1 MAWFIDNE
9 SKPLPPSQDIE
20 YAFAL
25 LRGIGVVRPG
35 IKTPR
40 EMVKKVEFPSATTK
54 PTEKDARAALARVLS
69 EDGPPEFLE
78 VGKEL
83 LRELAGLFDPAGPYP
98 PARRRIE
105 FKNLNQGHGD
115 RDREMGIAT
124 QMMLRLDEGASYERA
139 AQEVAELC
147 GIGERQVKKIYQK
160 KRDKFARVAVGEDL
174 LKILKLLI
182 PDLKALGLPEDQ
194 FRALE
199 DLPPDRRKLTSEGV
213 KMLLKRLVP
222 KLADMSPEQR
232 TDDMSSDRRTQTIT
246 HPK

>member
-78 VGKEL
+78 VRKEL
-83 LRELAGLFDPAGPYP
+83 LRELGGCLT
-98 PARRRIE
+98 R
-105 FKNLNQGHGD
+105 
-115 RDREMGIAT
+115 RDRI
-124 QMMLRLDEGASYERA
+124 LRR
-139 AQEVAELC
+139 
-147 GIGERQVKKIYQK
+147 
-160 KRDKFARVAVGEDL
+160 
-174 LKILKLLI
+174 
-182 PDLKALGLPEDQ
+182 
-194 FRALE
+194 
-199 DLPPDRRKLTSEGV
+199 
-213 KMLLKRLVP
+213 
-222 KLADMSPEQR
+222 
-232 TDDMSSDRRTQTIT
+232 
-246 HPK
+246 